1 MNNQLK
7 NILIGSF
14 VAIAIGLIVGMI
26 LFIKPSTGDGKQE
39 IQVYFTNISGIT
51 NGTRVTLA
59 GRMIGEVDEIRQVPD
74 ARRHAPAKNGEAVYF
89 YEVTLK
95 IDSKTVIY
103 TTDTISTK
111 TIGLLGDT
119 VIAITPVYLPTNIKP
134 TAVTADTPMYA
145 KSGDA
150 IDEAFKELT
159 NLASE
164 MDKTFQKVNDW
175 LDTNA
180 DHLSVAVQFFGEALR
195 EINIAVKEF
204 NDLDVMQ
211 DVKSSLA
218 NFAKGMELIDDA
230 LQKIK
235 DGNGFED
242 LPLIVHN
249 IRSITQSVD
258 TIACTIANG
267 KGSIGP
273 LIMND
278 EIYFKVNTLLTKAN
292 ITLNDINQYGLLYS
306 YNTDWKKTRIKKITE
321 LNSIRSPQDF
331 RNYYS
336 KDLDEMNRAISRI
349 GQISNSCDS
358 PYFQSENFTKEFKQL
373 QDMLKELQA
382 SLNRVQE
389 ELAYPSC
396 TNEISPCTPSPKV
409 ESTCNPCSQPKTPES
424 STTQSSTP
432 QSSNPQSSTPQSSNP
447 QSSNPQS
454 TAPQAPTSAPAEPTP
469 ALKKKS
475 VSLDLNRPL
484 SNIDCSPL
492 EALQDFLQKRV
503 RR

>member
-1 MNNQLK
+1 MNNSIK

-26 LFIKPSTGDGKQE
+26 LFIQPATGDGKQE
-39 IQVYFTNISGIT
+39 LRIYFTNISGIT
-51 NGTRVTLA
+51 NGTRVNLA
-59 GRMIGEVDEIRQVPD
+59 GRTIGEVDQISQVPD
-74 ARRHAPAKNGEAVYF
+74 ARRHVPTKDGDAVYF
-89 YEVTLK
+89 YEITVK
-95 IDSKTVIY
+95 IDSKVTIY

-119 VIAITPVYLPTNIKP
+119 VIAITPIYLPNNIRP
-134 TAVTADTPMYA
+134 TPVTYNTPMYA

-150 IDEAFKELT
+150 IEETFKELS
-159 NLASE
+159 NLANE

-175 LDTNA
+175 LDTNS
-180 DHLSVAVQFFGEALR
+180 DNLSVAVEYFGEALK
-195 EINIAVKEF
+195 EIRFAVKDF
-204 NDLDVMQ
+204 NELQVMA

-218 NFAKGMELIDDA
+218 NFAKGMGLIDDA

-235 DGNGFED
+235 DGDGFDD

-249 IRSITQSVD
+249 IRAITQSVD
-258 TIACTIANG
+258 TITNTIADG

-306 YNTDWKKTRIKKITE
+306 YNTDWKKTRLKKITD
-321 LNSIRSPQDF
+321 LNAIRSPQEF

-349 GQISNSCDS
+349 GQISSSCDT
-358 PYFQSENFTKEFKQL
+358 PYFQSEKFTKEFKQL
-373 QDMLKELQA
+373 QDMLKELQS

-389 ELAYPSC
+389 ELAYPNCESSATPACIPPVSIPSQSC
-396 TNEISPCTPSPKV
+396 PAAPT
-409 ESTCNPCSQPKTPES
+409 PCSPSCQPSCPS
-424 STTQSSTP
+424 
-432 QSSNPQSSTPQSSNP
+432 
-447 QSSNPQS
+447 
-454 TAPQAPTSAPAEPTP
+454 P
-469 ALKKKS
+469 ALKSTQSTPPQPSQNCPKKPQKTS
-475 VSLDLNRPL
+475 IV
-484 SNIDCSPL
+484 SPL
-492 EALQDFLQKRV
+492 EELKNFLRERV
-503 RR
+503 H